1 MSQVDVWTPIGPE
14 EVSGIGVGAGGVLG
28 SIAIDGQ
35 TIYVGS
41 GSCGVWRRYASS
53 GSWNPVSD
61 QLPTLGVAALA
72 VDPARSG
79 RVFAALIG
87 NGIYLSDDSGAS
99 WQFQGSPAMGQPVD
113 PYRTD
118 LLVQNKVLHMI
129 TAQGIFRS
137 EILGVTWALTK
148 KGVATSLVRHPKA

>member
-79 RVFAALIG
+79 RVFRR
-87 NGIYLSDDSGAS
+87 SS
-99 WQFQGSPAMGQPVD
+99 AMGFISPMIPEQAGSFRVPRRWVS
-113 PYRTD
+113 PSILTGPTCWSRT
-118 LLVQNKVLHMI
+118 KSSI
-129 TAQGIFRS
+129 
-137 EILGVTWALTK
+137 
-148 KGVATSLVRHPKA
+148 